1 MWTVWTVVDTF
12 LFTFASECDRLDL
25 HFSVNIYNYIYLY
38 CYIYNILYISILIIN
53 N

>member
-12 LFTFASECDRLDL
+12 LFTFASECDRLDS

-38 CYIYNILYISILIIN
+38 YYIYNILYISILIIN